1 MSYLELASDLV
12 ARARSQGADE
22 AECVVREGSQFSVNV
37 RLGEVDQVKDSGS
50 KAIGLRVLSGNRA
63 ASTFSSDFSG
73 KGLDVLV
80 NSAIETV
87 RFTSEDPFNDLPEAE
102 HLGVATDPAALRLH
116 HDDVLA
122 LTAEQKIEMARTAE
136 AAALEADPRI
146 TNSEGGDFRSG
157 WSRWTLANSR
167 GFGGEYSLT
176 HCSLSAVPV
185 AESNGSK
192 ERDYWYSVSLDAAG
206 LESPEDVGR
215 RAAERALRRLHSTK
229 VATTEV
235 PVIFEPRVAGSL
247 LGHIFQAASGDA
259 VYRHASFFADKL
271 GEKVAGD
278 NITVVDDGLR
288 PGGLGSTP
296 FDDEGVASRR
306 TTIIEDGVLR
316 SYLLNSYSARK
327 LGLETTG
334 NASRGL
340 AGSPGIGPGNFML
353 QPGDASPE
361 DIIASVDRGLYVT
374 ELIGYG
380 VNLVTGD
387 YSRGAVGL
395 WIEKGE
401 LTYAVSEVTIGGNL
415 KEVFKQIDMI
425 GSDLDYRSV
434 FVAPTLKIRCMTVA
448 GK

>member
-12 ARARSQGADE
+12 ARARRQGADE

-102 HLGVATDPAALRLH
+102 QLGFATDPAALRLH

-136 AAALEADPRI
+136 EAALEADPRI

-167 GFGGEYSLT
+167 GFDGEYSST

-259 VYRHASFFADKL
+259 VYRHASFFAGKL
-271 GEKVAGD
+271 GEIVAGG

-288 PGGLGSTP
+288 PGGLGSSP

-340 AGSPGIGPGNFML
+340 AGSPGIGPGNFMI
-353 QPGDASPE
+353 QPGDASPPGHHRVRGPRALRDRADRIWGE
-361 DIIASVDRGLYVT
+361 SCHRGLLARCGGPVDRKGRTHVCCF
-374 ELIGYG
+374 GSHDRRKPQ
-380 VNLVTGD
+380 GD
-387 YSRGAVGL
+387 VQTDRYDRIRPRLSQRLRRPDVENPLHDRG
-395 WIEKGE
+395 W
-401 LTYAVSEVTIGGNL
+401 
-415 KEVFKQIDMI
+415 
-425 GSDLDYRSV
+425 
-434 FVAPTLKIRCMTVA
+434 
-448 GK
+448 

>member
-1 MSYLELASDLV
+1 MTAVRSARFVIAQMNEAMPYTFGDNELNLEEIDLI
-12 ARARSQGADE
+12 
-22 AECVVREGSQFSVNV
+22 VRQ
-37 RLGEVDQVKDSGS
+37 D
-50 KAIGLRVLSGNRA
+50 AP
-63 ASTFSSDFSG
+63 
-73 KGLDVLV
+73 LV
-80 NSAIETV
+80 ELNTV
-87 RFTSEDPFNDLPEAE
+87 P
-102 HLGVATDPAALRLH
+102 
-116 HDDVLA
+116 
-122 LTAEQKIEMARTAE
+122 
-136 AAALEADPRI
+136 ADPVSQQI
-146 TNSEGGDFRSG
+146 
-157 WSRWTLANSR
+157 
-167 GFGGEYSLT
+167 
-176 HCSLSAVPV
+176 AV
-185 AESNGSK
+185 N
-192 ERDYWYSVSLDAAG
+192 AA
-206 LESPEDVGR
+206 
-215 RAAERALRRLHSTK
+215 
-229 VATTEV
+229 
-235 PVIFEPRVAGSL
+235 
-247 LGHIFQAASGDA
+247 
-259 VYRHASFFADKL
+259 
-271 GEKVAGD
+271 
-278 NITVVDDGLR
+278 
-288 PGGLGSTP
+288 
-296 FDDEGVASRR
+296 
-306 TTIIEDGVLR
+306 TIIEDGVLR

-415 KEVFKQIDMI
+415 KEMFKQIDMI